1 MSAVGTSSPQ
11 KLLEAC
17 IALLVKDISVKYLKR
32 WKIEK
37 AVTFLSCVAHKFAR
51 KFTLNFQTFSV
62 NLRDSIRR
70 LFVDDP
76 CVELDCPIA
85 L

>member
-1 MSAVGTSSPQ
+1 MRVSAVGTNSPQ

-17 IALLVKDISVKYLKR
+17 IALLAKDISAKYLKR
-32 WKIEK
+32 WRIEK
-37 AVTFLSCVAHKFAR
+37 AVTFLTCVAH

-62 NLRDSIRR
+62 NSRDSIRR